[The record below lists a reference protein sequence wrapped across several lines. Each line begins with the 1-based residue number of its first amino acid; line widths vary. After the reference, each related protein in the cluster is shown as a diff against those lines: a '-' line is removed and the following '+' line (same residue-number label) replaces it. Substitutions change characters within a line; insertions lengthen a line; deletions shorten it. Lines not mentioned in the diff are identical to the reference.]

1 MCQRGEMKIKVDK
14 EEYERLL
21 EKVDY
26 LEERLNR
33 DRESMFENWRW
44 TRETLEE
51 MMELYFKHKC
61 MTVMLKRDK
70 DMIVGEVRKNA
81 MDNLFKEREDV
92 D

>member
-1 MCQRGEMKIKVDK
+1 MKIKVDK

-33 DRESMFENWRW
+33 DRESMFDNWRW
-44 TRETLEE
+44 TREYLYK
-51 MMELYFKHKC
+51 MMEDYFKSQC
-61 MTVMLKRDK
+61 ISVMVKRDK
-70 DMIVGEVRKNA
+70 DMVIGEVRKNA

>member
-1 MCQRGEMKIKVDK
+1 MKIKVDK

-44 TRETLEE
+44 TREYLYK
-51 MMELYFKHKC
+51 MMEDYFKSQC
-61 MTVMLKRDK
+61 ISVMVKRDK
-70 DMIVGEVRKNA
+70 DMVIGEVRKNA
-81 MDNLFKEREDV
+81 MDNLFKEGEE
-92 D
+92 